1 DRAGSVPSHP
11 QSPSMNQT
19 AVLALGGN
27 ALTPPRQAG
36 TWEEQRGNAV
46 PLVRAAAALLRGG
59 WRVAIS
65 HGNGPQVGA
74 LALQQE
80 EGGSG
85 LPPQPLFAVGA
96 MTQGMIGSLL
106 TMALDEVC
114 GEAVP
119 VVSVV
124 THTLVDADAAGAAAT
139 KPIGPFYP
147 RARAEELA
155 AGRGWRVIDDSGRG
169 WRRVVASPEPLAI
182 IEASAIRALVRA
194 GHLVIACG
202 GGGIPVTRREGRL
215 EGVEAVI
222 DKDLAAWR
230 LAVELEARVLAL
242 VTGVDCVCLDHGTAR
257 QREITEMSLAEA
269 EELDRAGHFPPGSMG
284 PKVTAAR
291 RFLRDGG
298 GLAVITSAEHVL
310 DAVEGRHGTRIV
322 PGAGRARVSA

>member
-1 DRAGSVPSHP
+1 
-11 QSPSMNQT
+11 MNQT

-27 ALTPPRQAG
+27 ALTPPHQAG
-36 TWEEQRGNAV
+36 AWEQQRDNAV
-46 PLVRAAAALLRGG
+46 PLARAVAALLHAG

-85 LPPQPLFAVGA
+85 IPAQPLFAVGA
-96 MTQGMIGSLL
+96 MTQGQIGSLL
-106 TMALDEVC
+106 AMALDDVC
-114 GEAVP
+114 GAGVP

-124 THTLVDADAAGAAAT
+124 THVLVDPDSAGSAAT
-139 KPIGPFYP
+139 KPIGPFYARD
-147 RARAEELA
+147 RAQELA
-155 AGRGWRVIDDSGRG
+155 ASRGWQVVDDAGRG
-169 WRRVVASPEPLAI
+169 WRRVVASPEPLTI
-182 IEASAIRALVRA
+182 VEAGAIRELVGS

-202 GGGIPVTRREGRL
+202 GGGIPVTRRDGHL

-230 LAVELEARVLAL
+230 LAVELDAGVLAL
-242 VTGVDCVCLDHGTAR
+242 VTGVDCVCLDHGTPGER
-257 QREITEMSLAEA
+257 RIDEMSLSES
-269 EELDRAGHFPPGSMG
+269 EELDRAGHFPAGSMG
-284 PKVTAAR
+284 PKVAAAR
-291 RFLRDGG
+291 RFIRDGG

-322 PGAGRARVSA
+322 AGPGSARVSA

>member
-1 DRAGSVPSHP
+1 
-11 QSPSMNQT
+11 MNQT

-27 ALTPPRQAG
+27 ALTPPHQAG
-36 TWEEQRGNAV
+36 AWEQQRDNAV
-46 PLVRAAAALLRGG
+46 PLARAVAALLHAG

-85 LPPQPLFAVGA
+85 IPAQPLFAVGA
-96 MTQGMIGSLL
+96 MTQGQIGSLL
-106 TMALDEVC
+106 AMALDDVC
-114 GEAVP
+114 GAGVP

-124 THTLVDADAAGAAAT
+124 THVLVDPDAAGSAAT
-139 KPIGPFYP
+139 KPIGPFYARD
-147 RARAEELA
+147 RAQELA
-155 AGRGWRVIDDSGRG
+155 ASRGWQVVDDAGRG
-169 WRRVVASPEPLAI
+169 WRRVVASPEPLTI
-182 IEASAIRALVRA
+182 VEAGAIRELVGS

-202 GGGIPVTRREGRL
+202 GGGIPVTRRDGHL

-230 LAVELEARVLAL
+230 LAVELDAGVLAL
-242 VTGVDCVCLDHGTAR
+242 VTGVDCVCLDHGTPGER
-257 QREITEMSLAEA
+257 RIDEMSLAES
-269 EELDRAGHFPPGSMG
+269 EQLDRAGHFPAGSMG
-284 PKVTAAR
+284 PKVAAAR
-291 RFLRDGG
+291 RFIRDGG

-322 PGAGRARVSA
+322 AGPGSARVSA